1 MSFIRFGKIDKNL
14 IPILIGCIFCFLNR
28 LLNQYKDTYLFKNI
42 ILTNIFI
49 SFSDLFMI
57 VPYIIYKIR
66 SKKVVHNDNHEL
78 NQMDTKF
85 EYIYEENNIEDDIK
99 YKERYILLIGI
110 IFFINYIM
118 FVKTFEM
125 KTNTWIV
132 YILFTSIFYYII
144 FKAKLF
150 KHHYLS
156 IIIILIIGLIIDL
169 IQGNIQNDF
178 TNNIVSLI
186 LSFIRVILLSFNYV
200 IIKYTMEKKFVS
212 LYEIGLFNG
221 IINLILFIIFAIFD
235 YFFFHIDNYEEYF
248 NNFDGK
254 EVLVIFGLMFT
265 QFGIYLPL
273 FIIDKNNSPCHI
285 FIIFIFGQLAYYI
298 NLQENLVIVIICL
311 IIILFFSLIFNEIIE
326 INFCGLSHNTKKN
339 IISRAETEVD
349 ESIIIKTDTLDENND
364 NNKMEENSIELNN
377 IINS

>member
-1 MSFIRFGKIDKNL
+1 MAFIRFGKIDKNL

-326 INFCGLSHNTKKN
+326 INFCGLSHDTKKN

-377 IINS
+377 IIND

>member
-1 MSFIRFGKIDKNL
+1 MAFIRFGKIDKNL

-178 TNNIVSLI
+178 TNNIISLI

-298 NLQENLVIVIICL
+298 NLKENLVIVIICF

-339 IISRAETEVD
+339 IITRAETEVD
-349 ESIIIKTDTLDENND
+349 ESIIIKTDTLDENNE
-364 NNKMEENSIELNN
+364 NYKNEENSVELNN
-377 IINS
+377 IING

>member
-1 MSFIRFGKIDKNL
+1 
-14 IPILIGCIFCFLNR
+14 
-28 LLNQYKDTYLFKNI
+28 
-42 ILTNIFI
+42 
-49 SFSDLFMI
+49 MI

-66 SKKVVHNDNHEL
+66 SKKDVHNDNHEL

-326 INFCGLSHNTKKN
+326 INFCGLSHDTKKN
-339 IISRAETEVD
+339 IISRAQTEVD

>member
-1 MSFIRFGKIDKNL
+1 MAFIRFGKIDKNL

-28 LLNQYKDTYLFKNI
+28 LLNQYKHTFLFRNI

-235 YFFFHIDNYEEYF
+235 YFFFYIDNYEEYF

-326 INFCGLSHNTKKN
+326 INFCGLSHDTKKN
-339 IISRAETEVD
+339 IISRAQTEVD

>member
-1 MSFIRFGKIDKNL
+1 MAFIRFGKIDKNL

-235 YFFFHIDNYEEYF
+235 YFFFHIDKYEEYF
-248 NNFDGK
+248 ENFDGK

-326 INFCGLSHNTKKN
+326 INFCGLSHDTKKN
-339 IISRAETEVD
+339 IISRAQTEVD

-377 IINS
+377 IINN

>member
-1 MSFIRFGKIDKNL
+1 MAFIRFGKIDKNL

-66 SKKVVHNDNHEL
+66 SKKVVHNDNNEL

-326 INFCGLSHNTKKN
+326 INFCGLSHDTKKN

-364 NNKMEENSIELNN
+364 NNKIEENSIELNN
-377 IINS
+377 IINN

>member
-1 MSFIRFGKIDKNL
+1 MAFIRFGKIDKNL

-66 SKKVVHNDNHEL
+66 SKKVVHNDNNEL

-235 YFFFHIDNYEEYF
+235 YFFFHIDNYAEYF
-248 NNFDGK
+248 NNFNGK
-254 EVLVIFGLMFT
+254 EVLVIFGLMFS

-339 IISRAETEVD
+339 IITRAETEVD

>member
-1 MSFIRFGKIDKNL
+1 MAFIRFGKIDKNL

-326 INFCGLSHNTKKN
+326 INFCGLSHDTKKN

>member
-1 MSFIRFGKIDKNL
+1 MAFIRFGKIDKNL
-14 IPILIGCIFCFLNR
+14 IPIFIGCIFCFLNR
-28 LLNQYKDTYLFKNI
+28 YLNQYKDTNLFKNI

-377 IINS
+377 IINN

>member
-1 MSFIRFGKIDKNL
+1 MAFIRFGKIDKNL

-49 SFSDLFMI
+49 SFSDFFMI

-99 YKERYILLIGI
+99 YKERYIFLIGI

-118 FVKTFEM
+118 FVATFEM

-156 IIIILIIGLIIDL
+156 IIIILVIGFIIDF

-178 TNNIVSLI
+178 TNNIISLI

-235 YFFFHIDNYEEYF
+235 HFFFHIDNYEEYF
-248 NNFDGK
+248 NNFNGK
-254 EVLVIFGLMFT
+254 EVLVIFGLMFS

-298 NLQENLVIVIICL
+298 NLKENLVIVIICF

-326 INFCGLSHNTKKN
+326 INFCGLSHYTKKN

-349 ESIIIKTDTLDENND
+349 ESIILKTDTIDENNE
-364 NNKMEENSIELNN
+364 NNKIEENTIELNN
-377 IINS
+377 IIND